1 MSMLAIGTVG
11 LDYIE
16 TPDLSASGVLGGT
29 LTFIA
34 LAARHFSSRIG
45 LVAVIGRDFSDEHW
59 AWFRDPAFDRSGVQI
74 EKNLDTFAWGARYD
88 ATLNDR
94 VTLYTHINALE
105 AFEPRVP
112 EAYRGPG
119 VVALGNLDPNNQLKT
134 LNQLSPSAYIVC
146 DTMNLWMNT
155 ALEQVH
161 EVIARVDCLI
171 INDSEARQLGESS
184 NLISAAHR
192 ILGMGPRVLVI
203 KKAEHGA
210 QLFAEGGVFCVPAV
224 PLASIVDPTGAGDAF
239 LGGFAGSLSAAGSH
253 GFEALQRAV
262 VYGTVMA
269 SFCVEELGPGRLS
282 QVEAAEIRER
292 CAILKV
298 MMEFPDMGGQ

>member
-1 MSMLAIGTVG
+1 MSMLAVGTVG

-45 LVAVIGRDFSDEHW
+45 LVTVIGRDFSDEHW
-59 AWFRDPAFDRSGVQI
+59 AWFADPVFDRDGIQI

-88 ATLNDR
+88 ATLNER

-105 AFEPRVP
+105 AFEPTVP

-119 VVALGNLDPNNQLKT
+119 VVALGNIDPTNQLKT
-134 LNQLSPSAYIVC
+134 LNQLSPSSYIVC
-146 DTMNLWMNT
+146 DTMNLWMDT
-155 ALEQVH
+155 VMEKVH
-161 EVIARVDCLI
+161 EVLARVDCLI
-171 INDSEARQLGESS
+171 VNDSEARQLGESS
-184 NLISAAHR
+184 NLITAARR

-210 QLFAEGGVFCVPAV
+210 QLFAEGRVFAVPAV

-239 LGGFAGSLSAAGSH
+239 LGGFAGSLSAARSH
-253 GFEALQRAV
+253 DFGALQRAAI
-262 VYGTVMA
+262 YGTVMA
-269 SFCVEELGPGRLS
+269 SFCVEKLGPERLS
-282 QVEAAEIRER
+282 HVEAAEIRER
-292 CAILKV
+292 CATLKA
-298 MMEFPDMGGQ
+298 MMEFPDMDGL